1 MTEPNTLRWE
11 EEKQLWK
18 AASGG
23 DDDAREKLI
32 LAYRPLVYWMAR
44 KFNVTGHRFA
54 DIVQEGTL
62 ALIRAVDKFDVDRGL
77 RFTTYAC
84 YRIRGQMLNYLQRV
98 EAKAPVP
105 VDTDMEEGDDLPSL
119 READEILTLREGLM
133 SLPEREARILRELVM
148 ECRNARELAEEMSLD
163 VSHVYRLKKKAL
175 SRLKECFLRD
185 SATSEAADGIIK

>member
-1 MTEPNTLRWE
+1 MTDVHDLHWE
-11 EEKQLWK
+11 KEKKLWH
-18 AASGG
+18 AASEG
-23 DDDAREKLI
+23 DEDAREQLI
-32 LAYRPLVYWMAR
+32 LAYRPLVYWVAK
-44 KFNVTGHRFA
+44 KFKVSGHRFA

-105 VDTDMEEGDDLPSL
+105 VEL
-119 READEILTLREGLM
+119 EAEDIDETSKIHEIEEILMLREGLLL
-133 SLPEREARILRELVM
+133 LPEREARILNELII

-163 VSHVYRLKKKAL
+163 VSHIYRLKKKAL
-175 SRLKECFLRD
+175 NQLKEWFLHG
-185 SATSEAADGIIK
+185 SATHETAKGII

>member
-1 MTEPNTLRWE
+1 MTEPKNLQWE
-11 EEKQLWK
+11 EEKRLWK
-18 AASGG
+18 AASEG

-32 LAYRPLVYWMAR
+32 LAYRPLVYWVAR

-54 DIVQEGTL
+54 DMVQEGTL

-105 VDTDMEEGDDLPSL
+105 VDAEFEDDEELPAFQ
-119 READEILTLREGLM
+119 RVEEILMLRDGLM
-133 SLPEREARILRELVM
+133 SLPEREARILRELVI
-148 ECRNARELAEEMSLD
+148 ECRNARELAEEMDLD

-175 SRLKECFLRD
+175 NHLKECFLLEN
-185 SATSEAADGIIK
+185 ATTETS